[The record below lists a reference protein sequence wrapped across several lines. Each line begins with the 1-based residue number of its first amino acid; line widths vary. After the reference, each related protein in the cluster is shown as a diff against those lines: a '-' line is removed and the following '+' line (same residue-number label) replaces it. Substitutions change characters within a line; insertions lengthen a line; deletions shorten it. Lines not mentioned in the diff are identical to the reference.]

1 VAGSAIGI
9 LAGLTGSVLPLALN
23 GESVPESGGGGTL
36 LGVLSLASIVVGF
49 LLLFA
54 LWRWVFSP
62 NAGKRRGKGPR
73 SDRPSGGADRPR

>member
-9 LAGLTGSVLPLALN
+9 LAGLAGSVLPLALD
-23 GESVPESGGGGTL
+23 GESATEA
-36 LGVLSLASIVVGF
+36 GVNSTALAVISLVSIVACY

-62 NAGKRRGKGPR
+62 NARKRRRKGPR
-73 SDRPSGGADRPR
+73 SDRPSGGADRLR